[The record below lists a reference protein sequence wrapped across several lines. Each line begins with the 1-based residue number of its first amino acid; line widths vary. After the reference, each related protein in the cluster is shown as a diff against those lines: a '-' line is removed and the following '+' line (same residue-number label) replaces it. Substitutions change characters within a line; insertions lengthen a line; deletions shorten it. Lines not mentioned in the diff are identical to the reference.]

1 MSAIFASTA
10 QYLVNGSAHG
20 LITPF
25 DRGFAY
31 GDGVFRT
38 LKVVHGIPEAWPLHY
53 QKLVADCSVIGIV
66 APAAELL
73 MHDMQ
78 QLFLL
83 NEIAVAKIVITR
95 GESERGYAPP
105 AVSLPLRVV
114 IKSNLP
120 DYPAENFTKGISLY
134 LCETKLAHQPR
145 LAGIKH
151 LNRLESVL
159 ARSEW
164 HDVSFVDGVMLD
176 QENNVIECTA
186 ANIFAKYDH
195 VLVTPDLSHC
205 GVAGVMRERIMQ
217 LAPRLGYS
225 MSMKKLTLAEL
236 KLADEVFIC
245 NSLYGAW
252 PVLSCDNHTWQVSQ
266 LTEKINAALRT

>member
-1 MSAIFASTA
+1 MSALFVTTA
-10 QYLVNGSAHG
+10 QYLVNGSPHG
-20 LITPF
+20 LISPF

-38 LKVVHGIPEAWPLHY
+38 MKMVHGMPEAWPLHY
-53 QKLVADCSVIGIV
+53 QKLVADCGVIGIV
-66 APAAELL
+66 APSAELL
-73 MHDMQ
+73 MHELQ
-78 QLFLL
+78 QLFTVD
-83 NEIAVAKIVITR
+83 EIAVAKIVITR
-95 GESERGYAPP
+95 GESARGYAPP
-105 AVSLPLRVV
+105 PVSLPLRVV

-120 DYPAENFTKGISLY
+120 DYPEENFAKGVSLY
-134 LCETKLAHQPR
+134 FCETKLAHQPK

-164 HDVSFVDGVMLD
+164 HDVSFVDGMMLD

-186 ANIFAKYDH
+186 ANIFARFDH
-195 VLVTPDLSHC
+195 ALVTPDLSLC

-217 LAPRLGYS
+217 LAPSLGYEVNTIKIS
-225 MSMKKLTLAEL
+225 FTQL
-236 KLADEVFIC
+236 KQADEVLIC

-252 PVLSCDNHTWQVSQ
+252 PVRSCNLHTWQVSE
-266 LTEKINAALRT
+266 LTKKINIALQL